1 MKLRSPPLFWRTLL
15 LVLLLIV
22 LSMAAWLQSFRVF
35 ERAPRAA
42 TIAQQIVSIAQLTR
56 AALIYADPYIRRD
69 LLAELARNEGI
80 RIAPLEASDVVRP
93 LPERSILRL
102 SAPLVAERLG
112 PGTQVVAQVNGV
124 DGVWVSLT
132 IDEDRYWL
140 YIDRD
145 PVARNIGT
153 QWIGWA
159 VVALILSVLGAI
171 LITRVINRPLA
182 KLSAAAEALGRGTS
196 PPALPASG
204 PREIRTVNES
214 FNRMVSDLGKLEEDR
229 AVLLAGISHDL
240 RTPLTRL
247 RLEIEMAGLP
257 DDARTGMIAD
267 LEQMDAI
274 VRQFLDYARRTPQ
287 QPRERIEL
295 AMLVEAA
302 VARAR
307 VDSIPDTTL
316 QLRLA
321 PNVSLDGFRTE
332 LDRALDNLLVNAI
345 RYGRD
350 PKTGTLDLT
359 ISLTTDGQDAVV
371 AVADRGPGVPAE
383 QIDRLLR
390 PFERGDSARSGS
402 GGAGLGLPIVE
413 RIARLHGGTLRLL
426 TNSPHG
432 LRAELTLPL
441 GRET

>member
-1 MKLRSPPLFWRTLL
+1 MTLRSPPLFWRTLL

-56 AALIYADPYIRRD
+56 AALVYADPYIRRD

-80 RIAPLEASDVVRP
+80 QIAPLEAGDVVRP
-93 LPERSILRL
+93 LPERSLLAL
-102 SAPLVAERLG
+102 SAPLIIERLG
-112 PGTQVVAQVNGV
+112 PGTQVVSQVNGV
-124 DGVWVSLT
+124 DGVWVSLA

-140 YIDRD
+140 YIERD
-145 PVARNIGT
+145 PVARSIGT

-159 VVALILSVLGAI
+159 AVALLLSVLGAI

-182 KLSAAAEALGRGTS
+182 QLSAAAESLGRGRI
-196 PPALPASG
+196 PAALPATG
-204 PREIRTVNES
+204 PAEIRTVNES
-214 FNRMVSDLGKLEEDR
+214 FNRMVTDLGKLEEDR

-247 RLEIEMAGLP
+247 RLELEMATLP
-257 DDARTGMIAD
+257 TDTRAAMIAD

-274 VRQFLDYARRTPQ
+274 VRQFLDYARRAPQ
-287 QPRERIEL
+287 QPAEPIEL
-295 AMLVEAA
+295 APLVEGA

-307 VDSIPDTTL
+307 LDL
-316 QLRLA
+316 Q
-321 PNVSLDGFRTE
+321 PNSAINLLIARGVQIRGYRTE
-332 LDRALDNLLVNAI
+332 LDRALDNLLVNAAK
-345 RYGRD
+345 YGRD
-350 PKTGTLDLT
+350 PADGRLELT
-359 ISLTTDGQDAVV
+359 VSVASDGQDAVI

-402 GGAGLGLPIVE
+402 GGAGLGLPIVQ
-413 RIARLHGGTLRLL
+413 RIARLHGGSLRLL
-426 TNSPHG
+426 ANSPHG

-441 GRET
+441 ERDA

>member
-1 MKLRSPPLFWRTLL
+1 MRLRSPPLFWRTLL

-22 LSMAAWLQSFRVF
+22 LSLTAWLQSFRVF

-69 LLAELARNEGI
+69 LLTELARNEGI
-80 RIAPLEASDVVRP
+80 RIAPLEASDVVKP
-93 LPERSILRL
+93 LPERSLLRL
-102 SAPLVAERLG
+102 SAPLIAERLG

-124 DGVWVSLT
+124 DGVWVSLS

-159 VVALILSVLGAI
+159 VIALILSVLGAI

-182 KLSAAAEALGRGTS
+182 QLSAAAEVLGRGMT
-196 PPALPASG
+196 PPLLPATG
-204 PREIRTVNES
+204 PVEIRTVNES

-247 RLEIEMAGLP
+247 RLEIEMAGVS
-257 DDARTGMIAD
+257 DDARAGMIAD

-274 VRQFLDYARRTPQ
+274 VRQFLDYARRAPQ

-295 AMLVEAA
+295 APLIEAA
-302 VARAR
+302 VVRAR
-307 VDSIPDTTL
+307 LESQPDTRL

-321 PNVSLDGFRTE
+321 PVVTVEGFRTE
-332 LDRALDNLLVNAI
+332 LDRALDNLLMNAI
-345 RYGRD
+345 RYGHD
-350 PKTGTLDLT
+350 PNTGTLDLT
-359 ISLTTDGQDAVV
+359 VSLATDGQDAVI
-371 AVADRGPGVPAE
+371 AVADLGPGVPAE

-390 PFERGDSARSGS
+390 PFERGDAARSGS
-402 GGAGLGLPIVE
+402 GGAGLGLPIVQ
-413 RIARLHGGTLRLL
+413 RIARVHGGALRLL
-426 TNSPHG
+426 ANSPHG

-441 GRET
+441 EHEA